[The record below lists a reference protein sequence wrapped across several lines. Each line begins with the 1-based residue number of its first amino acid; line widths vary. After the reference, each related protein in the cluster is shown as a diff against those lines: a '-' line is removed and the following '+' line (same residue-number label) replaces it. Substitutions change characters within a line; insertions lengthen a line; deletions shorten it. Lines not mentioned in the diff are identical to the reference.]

1 MNANFRFPVCISL
14 ILLSAAPVHGQAARK
29 PRPSTPAAAKTQAAA
44 APNDP
49 LQRGLTDVAQ
59 NLKKLLAGRGEQ
71 GIAVGQFTGPPNFP
85 TSGGPGIVKAL
96 SEELGR
102 SGVDVKVRAN
112 LGVTGT
118 YRAIGEKAGVSL
130 QGGPKVVVP
139 GLDFEVTMLVIK
151 AQVEDASGKR
161 LVDYEQKIND
171 PNTISRIFGLTF
183 ESPPG
188 NPAKPIEESI
198 AKPSVHVDGS
208 RIRASAKSPYG
219 IELLVRPAGGKE
231 RQPRE
236 ARVEDGLA
244 FVNIEREEVYA
255 VRLINDSPHE
265 AAVALSVDGL
275 SMFAFSDEKTA
286 RFMVVPPGESY
297 VVVGWHRNFDE
308 FNEFLIT
315 SYAKGAA
322 ALLGADP
329 ANVGTITATFQAC
342 WPKGTNPPPDEPGS
356 APIAGGF
363 TTSRVPEKSTGVGKA
378 VQSRSTRSRARGR
391 RDPLRRERSLCEV
404 ASGRCRP
411 SQQEGT
417 EETENSSRLCFLL
430 LPSVQ
435 KE

>member
-1 MNANFRFPVCISL
+1 M
-14 ILLSAAPVHGQAARK
+14 
-29 PRPSTPAAAKTQAAA
+29 
-44 APNDP
+44 
-49 LQRGLTDVAQ
+49 AQ

-112 LGVTGT
+112 LGVSGT

-130 QGGPKVVVP
+130 QGGQKVFVP

-183 ESPPG
+183 ETPPG

-208 RIRASAKSPYG
+208 RIRASEKSPFG
-219 IELLVRPAGGKE
+219 IELLVRPAASKE
-231 RQPRE
+231 RQPRA

-255 VRLINDSPHE
+255 VRLINDSPQE
-265 AAVALSVDGL
+265 TAVALSVDGL
-275 SMFAFSDEKTA
+275 SMFAFSDDKTA
-286 RFMVVPPGESY
+286 RFMVVPPGDSY
-297 VVVGWHRNFDE
+297 VVVGWHRNQEE

-342 WPKGTNPPPDEPGS
+342 WPKGTNPPPDEPGRV
-356 APIAGGF
+356 ATAGGWHDL
-363 TTSRVPEKSTGVGKA
+363 RVPDRSTGVGRRCNLAPRASNARKA
-378 VQSRSTRSRARGR
+378 RSA
-391 RDPLRRERSLCEV
+391 P
-404 ASGRCRP
+404 P
-411 SQQEGT
+411 
-417 EETENSSRLCFLL
+417 
-430 LPSVQ
+430 
-435 KE
+435 

>member
-1 MNANFRFPVCISL
+1 MNTTIRSIIPWAWCVISL
-14 ILLSAAPVHGQAARK
+14 LATGSAHAQAARK
-29 PRPSTPAAAKTQAAA
+29 PRPSPAAATNQNA
-44 APNDP
+44 APKDA

-102 SGVDVKVRAN
+102 AGVDVKVRAN
-112 LGVTGT
+112 LGVSGT
-118 YRAIGEKAGVSL
+118 YRAIGEKPGVKAPGS
-130 QGGPKVVVP
+130 QKPITVP

-151 AQVEDASGKR
+151 AQVEDANGKR

-171 PNTISRIFGLTF
+171 PNTISKIFGLTF
-183 ESPPG
+183 DAPPG
-188 NPAKPIEESI
+188 NPVKPIEESI
-198 AKPSVHVDGS
+198 KKPSVHVDGS
-208 RIRASAKSPYG
+208 RIRATAKSPYG

-231 RQPRE
+231 REPRA

-244 FVNIEREEVYA
+244 FVDIEREEVYA

-275 SMFAFSDEKTA
+275 SMFAFSTEKTA
-286 RFMVVPPGESY
+286 RFMIVPPQGSY
-297 VVVGWHRNFDE
+297 VVVGWHRNLEE

-342 WPKGTNPPPDEPGS
+342 WPKGGSPPPDEPGA
-356 APIAGGF
+356 APIAGRFGA
-363 TTSRVPEKSTGVGKA
+363 TSVPDKSTGVGKP
-378 VQSRSTRSRARGR
+378 VQSSSARVEREEGAIRSA
-391 RDPLRRERSLCEV
+391 V
-404 ASGRCRP
+404 
-411 SQQEGT
+411 
-417 EETENSSRLCFLL
+417 
-430 LPSVQ
+430 SVRYV
-435 KE
+435 K